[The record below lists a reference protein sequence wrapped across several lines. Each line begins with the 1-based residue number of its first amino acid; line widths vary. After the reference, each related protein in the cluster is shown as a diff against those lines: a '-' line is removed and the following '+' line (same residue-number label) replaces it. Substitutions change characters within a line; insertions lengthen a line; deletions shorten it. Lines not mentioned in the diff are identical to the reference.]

1 MFRMHDGAEFLAA
14 DEADL
19 VRQLHLS
26 SRSPSPNDLKF
37 MWDMADRAKLFTGA
51 EIRCDTPKNFVDDLI
66 AAGLLTELQIN

>member
-1 MFRMHDGAEFLAA
+1 MFRMIDGAEFMAA

-37 MWDMADRAKLFTGA
+37 MWEMADRAKLFSGA
-51 EIRCDTPKNFVDDLI
+51 DVRCDTPENFVQDLI
-66 AAGLLTELQIN
+66 AAGLLTELQLN